1 MTAAQI
7 LARGSGPLDFR
18 LVVEGWPEVFVTD
31 GMTGG
36 AQSDGRTRIQVLT
49 RKGLRWSERQHF
61 VEPIGELR
69 GFRVE
74 LTDHDGLTSASVQT
88 PPSAVTYL
96 AQDILTKSA
105 TTVKL
110 TSVAGIASGTFLH
123 VGTEVLRVTTTPVAT
138 DSGYSMSIQRNRWD
152 TEQQKHARL
161 TGAALREV
169 EITDRPVLMRGRRA
183 WLYAHGPGETGVND
197 AGTLVWKGMVGDEP
211 RLRQGATWDILLD
224 PLTKVLDQDIGV
236 ESAGLSPR
244 GIFYSND
251 GALWVRIREYTSS
264 LLSAGTLDLE
274 VAIKITGFFETQAAF
289 VDALNT
295 YLTLAKA
302 GVGLSNTYVARV
314 ESDGKWTIEVRTP
327 SASSVFATVVA
338 QSGAD
343 GASQDNVLID
353 SDGSPTTNV
362 ADDSRYTLRWNPLL
376 FSTITI
382 GEDDPG
388 EAPVVDFEQL
398 RLVPRASY
406 RTVRPPTDVATAIL
420 GPNVVYDPAASDAY
434 VYLDGASRLSA
445 DDTLSIAGEPFRVV
459 SVTGSSGLVQVWRTL
474 FPCAALR
481 FRGGWFGGERP
492 EFGAT
497 MDFNGLDGWATLSD
511 FIDALVT
518 KSAEYA
524 DLEGVPFLR
533 SDDFDVAA
541 ITSIVAERIVGLPHL
556 QARSYTFTEL
566 KSLRAV
572 LEQELLAHGLYLHLT
587 NDWKMSFR
595 PLRAVTGVDH
605 DLTDADRHDSEPT
618 LEAIPDVVNAVEVRT
633 NYVLDDEG
641 KGEHRTI
648 YTVREVLSQTRMRLR
663 RKLEIA
669 PEIVERSPIADV
681 ETARNVATPYLT
693 VFGLP
698 YDVVSF
704 GITTVD
710 YDVLVG
716 EVVRMTLPQL
726 PYQGVRRGAFVAK
739 TGIVV
744 GRSWD
749 IATGA
754 GVLDVLVLRGFYGGY
769 APAAE
774 VTTSPTFVSG
784 TTYDIATTSN
794 KYSPAGAVD
803 ASFFEAGDLV
813 RLVELDAL
821 DAQAYFCEVVSV
833 TGTTIRVRT
842 PGYGLPTIMSGAKW
856 ALLPQDDLVV
866 QASQRTYTTVA
877 GRTFVRAGEGRAVVF
892 GP

>member
-18 LVVEGWPEVFVTD
+18 LVIEGWPEVFVTD

-61 VEPIGELR
+61 VEPVGELR

-105 TTVKL
+105 NTVKL
-110 TSVAGIASGTFLH
+110 TSVAGITAGTYLH
-123 VGTEVLRVTTTPVAT
+123 VGTEVVRVASSPVAT
-138 DSGYSMSIQRNRWD
+138 DSGYSVSLTRNRWD

-169 EITDRPVLMRGRRA
+169 ELTDRPVLMRGRRA

-197 AGTLVWKGMVGDEP
+197 SGTLVWKGMVGDEP
-211 RLRQGATWDILLD
+211 RLRQGVTWDILLD

-236 ESAGLSPR
+236 ESTGLSPR

-251 GALWVRIREYTSS
+251 GALWVRIREYTHP
-264 LLSAGTLDLE
+264 LLTSGTLDVE
-274 VAIKITGFFETQAAF
+274 IAIKLTGFFETQGAF
-289 VDALNT
+289 VDALNG
-295 YLTLAKA
+295 YLATAKIA
-302 GVGLSNTYVARV
+302 GPLSNTYVARA
-314 ESDGKWTIEVRTP
+314 EADGTWTIEVQTP

-338 QSGAD
+338 KSGSD
-343 GASQDNVLID
+343 GASQDGVLID
-353 SDGSPTTNV
+353 SDGSPTTGVTDDARYTVKWNPIIFTSGTIGD
-362 ADDSRYTLRWNPLL
+362 DDSEVAPEVDYT
-376 FSTITI
+376 
-382 GEDDPG
+382 
-388 EAPVVDFEQL
+388 QL

-406 RTVRPPTDVATAIL
+406 RTMRPSTDVATAVL
-420 GPNVVYDPAASDAY
+420 GPNVVYDPAASDTY
-434 VYLDGASRLSA
+434 VYLDGASRLTA
-445 DDTLSIAGEPFRVV
+445 DDTLAIAGEPFRVV
-459 SVTGSSGLVQVWRTL
+459 SVTGSSGLVQIWRTL

-497 MDFNGLDGWATLSD
+497 MDFNGIDGWTTLGD
-511 FIDALVT
+511 FVDALVT

-533 SDDFDVAA
+533 SDDFDVTA
-541 ITSIVAERIVGLPHL
+541 IQAIVEERIVGLPHL
-556 QARSYTFTEL
+556 QARSYAFTEL

-572 LEQELLAHGLYLHLT
+572 LEQELLAHGLYLYLT
-587 NDWKMSFR
+587 TDWKMSFR

-605 DLTDADRHDSEPT
+605 DLTDDDRHDSTPT
-618 LEAIPDVVNAVEVRT
+618 LDAIPDVVNAVEVRT

-641 KGEHRTI
+641 KGEHRAI

-749 IATGA
+749 IATGE

-774 VTTSPTFVSG
+774 VTARTFVSG
-784 TTYDIATTSN
+784 VSWDLTTTSN

-803 ASFFEAGDLV
+803 ASFFEAGDKV
-813 RLVELDAL
+813 RLVELDQL
-821 DAQAYFCEVVSV
+821 DARVYFAEVVSV
-833 TGTTIRVRT
+833 TGSTIRVHAST
-842 PGYGLPTIMSGAKW
+842 LPSLAGSSW
-856 ALLPQDDLVV
+856 VLVPQDDLVA
-866 QASQRTYTTVA
+866 QASQRTYTSVA
-877 GRTFVRAGEGRAVVF
+877 GRTFVRAGEGRAFVF

>member
-7 LARGSGPLDFR
+7 FARGSGPLDFR
-18 LVVEGWPEVFVTD
+18 LVIEGWPEVFVTD

-36 AQSDGRTRIQVLT
+36 TQSDNRTRIQVLT

-61 VEPIGELR
+61 VEPVGELR

-88 PPSAVTYL
+88 PPSAVSYL
-96 AQDILTKSA
+96 AQDVLTKSA
-105 TTVKL
+105 TTVKI
-110 TSVAGIASGTFLH
+110 TSVAGITAGTYLH
-123 VGTEVLRVTTTPVAT
+123 VGTEVVRVASSPVAT
-138 DSGYSMSIQRNRWD
+138 DSGYSVSITRNRWD

-169 EITDRPVLMRGRRA
+169 ELTDRPVLMRGRRA

-197 AGTLVWKGMVGDEP
+197 TGTLVWKGMVGDEP
-211 RLRQGATWDILLD
+211 RLRQGVTWDILLD

-236 ESAGLSPR
+236 ESTGLSPR
-244 GIFYSND
+244 GIFYSNN
-251 GALWVRIREYTSS
+251 GALWIRIREYTTS
-264 LLSAGTLDLE
+264 LLSSGTLDLE
-274 VAIKITGFFETQAAF
+274 VAIKLTGFFETQATF
-289 VDALNT
+289 VDALNG
-295 YLTLAKA
+295 YLVLAKA
-302 GVGLSNTYVARV
+302 GVGLTNTYITRV
-314 ESDGKWTIEVRTP
+314 EADGTWTIEVQTP
-327 SASSVFATVVA
+327 SSGAVFATVSA
-338 QSGAD
+338 MSGAD
-343 GASQDNVLID
+343 GASQDGVLLD
-353 SDGSPTTNV
+353 SDGTPTTGVTN
-362 ADDSRYTLRWNPLL
+362 DGRYTLRWNPIV
-376 FSTITI
+376 FSSGTI

-388 EAPVVDFEQL
+388 EAPDTQL

-406 RTVRPPTDVATAIL
+406 RTVRPPTDVDTVVL

-434 VYLDGASRLSA
+434 VYLDGASRLTT
-445 DDTLSIAGEPFRVV
+445 DDTLAIAGEPFRVV
-459 SVTGSSGLVQVWRTL
+459 SVTGSSGLVQIWRTL
-474 FPCAALR
+474 YPCAALR

-497 MDFNGLDGWATLSD
+497 MDFNGIDGWTTLGD
-511 FIDALVT
+511 FVDALVT

-533 SDDFDVAA
+533 SDDFDVATIQA
-541 ITSIVAERIVGLPHL
+541 IVEERIVGLPHL
-556 QARSYTFTEL
+556 QARSYAFTEL

-572 LEQELLAHGLYLHLT
+572 LEQELLAHGLYLYLT
-587 NDWKMSFR
+587 TDWKMSFR

-605 DLTDADRHDSEPT
+605 DLTDDDRHDSTPT

-641 KGEHRTI
+641 KGEHRAI

-669 PEIVERSPIADV
+669 PEIVERSPISDV

-749 IATGA
+749 VATGA

-774 VTTSPTFVSG
+774 VTARTSVSG
-784 TTYDIATTSN
+784 TTYDLTTTSN

-803 ASFFEAGDLV
+803 ASFFEAGDKV
-813 RLVELDAL
+813 RLVELDEL
-821 DAQAYFCEVVSV
+821 DARVYFAEVVSV
-833 TGTTIRVRT
+833 TGSTIRVRAPYT
-842 PGYGLPTIMSGAKW
+842 LPTLGSSSW
-856 ALLPQDDLVV
+856 ALVPQDDLVA
-866 QASQRTYTTVA
+866 QASQRSYTSIA
-877 GRTFVRAGEGRAVVF
+877 GRTFVRAGEGRAFVF